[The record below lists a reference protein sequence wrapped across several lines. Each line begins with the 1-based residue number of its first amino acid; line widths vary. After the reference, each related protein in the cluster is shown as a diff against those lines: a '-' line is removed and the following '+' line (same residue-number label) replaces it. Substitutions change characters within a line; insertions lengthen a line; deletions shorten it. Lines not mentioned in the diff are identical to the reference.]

1 MTIYYFLYKNII
13 HLIIILQYQAI
24 FYGIFVVKQIYY
36 LFLIESKLLMP
47 IKVFK
52 LFETNI
58 FYVLY
63 FL

>member
-1 MTIYYFLYKNII
+1 MTIYNFLYKNII
-13 HLIIILQYQAI
+13 HLINILQYQTI

-36 LFLIESKLLMP
+36 LFLIESILLMP
-47 IKVFK
+47 IKIFK